1 MTVSVYRKKPVE
13 VKALL
18 WDGRKETLLEIHKL
32 MTRSSGILGSDI
44 YARQEDG
51 ALFIPTL
58 EGVMQAYKGDY
69 IIQGVKGELYPCK
82 PDIFKA
88 TYEKVA

>member
-18 WDGRKETLLEIHKL
+18 WDGRKETLVDVHGL

-44 YARQEDG
+44 YTRQEDG
-51 ALFIPTL
+51 ALFISTL
-58 EGVMQAYKGDY
+58 EGVMQANKGDY

-82 PDIFKA
+82 SDIFRA